1 MQDQEPQER
10 RLTVPRDL
18 DGKRLD
24 QVLTRVGRERLP
36 ATALPMGVPEL
47 RVRILFNPAL
57 QSRWFML
64 PAILAMVLA
73 VITMLLSAVAVVKE
87 REKGTIEQ
95 LVVTP
100 IQPLELIVGKLLPFV
115 VVGAVVAVLVTLAT
129 VLVFGVPL
137 RGSPLL
143 LAGMAML
150 FVLSTLGLGLL
161 ASTVSRT
168 QQQAMLA
175 AMLILLPSFLLGGVF
190 YPISNMPD
198 WAQWIANLTPI
209 RYFVVMV
216 RAVFLKGAGLE
227 SLWWETSILA
237 LIGVVVLLRML
248 RPERLMDASN
258 FESLAAYAAELQAPV
273 PLLFPPRWAVDV
285 LEATLRGRPMP
296 WVELALLTT
305 GGIAAMAVARW
316 TTTVFYDEGRSRAQS
331 ARSARLAK
339 AGWLDTVLGLWT
351 RPLPPVA
358 RAIVVKDVKTFVRD
372 PSQWSQVFLVGA
384 IVVIALV
391 SAAAMPTDFMRGPY
405 GAYMREGLAFG
416 AMALVGF
423 IMASVATRFQFTST
437 SLEGRAFWV
446 VRTGPITAEQLLWAK
461 VWPSLVP
468 MVLVGEVM
476 GISITYILGAGR
488 FLIAISAFTSFFLA
502 LGISGLAVGVGAVY
516 PDFKADNAA
525 RVAASPAAMVFM
537 VSALVLVFV
546 VAAIELLPVGLWMF
560 VRFQERSPDAL
571 EWLGIIGPLVAVAGL
586 CVAAMVVPL
595 RWGARQ
601 LWARELPN
609 S

>member
-1 MQDQEPQER
+1 MAATIPALLAPRAMGQRNRWLRASRGERATLVMFGIFGLLFWAFLFGLFGVLVSEAYAVEVFGPILTR
-10 RLTVPRDL
+10 RLLEMLLIGLFTLLCFSNVVAAVSTFYLSEDL
-18 DGKRLD
+18 EL
-24 QVLTRVGRERLP
+24 VLS
-36 ATALPMGVPEL
+36 LPMRRDTFFFARFVDTLLQSSWMVLFFGLPVFTAYGYAYGAGPAYLLAVAACAPGFVLVPAGVGVTVATLLVRSIPAR
-47 RVRILFNPAL
+47 RVREG
-57 QSRWFML
+57 
-64 PAILAMVLA
+64 MVF
-73 VITMLLSAVAVVKE
+73 
-87 REKGTIEQ
+87 
-95 LVVTP
+95 
-100 IQPLELIVGKLLPFV
+100 VG
-115 VVGAVVAVLVTLAT
+115 
-129 VLVFGVPL
+129 
-137 RGSPLL
+137 
-143 LAGMAML
+143 
-150 FVLSTLGLGLL
+150 
-161 ASTVSRT
+161 
-168 QQQAMLA
+168 
-175 AMLILLPSFLLGGVF
+175 
-190 YPISNMPD
+190 
-198 WAQWIANLTPI
+198 
-209 RYFVVMV
+209 
-216 RAVFLKGAGLE
+216 
-227 SLWWETSILA
+227 ILA

>member
-1 MQDQEPQER
+1 MAATIPALLAPRAMGQRNRWLRASRGERATLVMFGIFGLLFWAFLFGLFGVLVSEAYAVEVFGPILTR
-10 RLTVPRDL
+10 RLLEMLLIGLFTLLCFSNVVSAVSTFYLSEDL
-18 DGKRLD
+18 EL
-24 QVLTRVGRERLP
+24 VLS
-36 ATALPMGVPEL
+36 LPMRRDTFFFARFVDTLLQSSWMVLFFGLPVFTAYGYAYGAGPAYLLAVAACAPGFVLVPAGVGVTVATLLVRSIPAR
-47 RVRILFNPAL
+47 RVREG
-57 QSRWFML
+57 
-64 PAILAMVLA
+64 MVF
-73 VITMLLSAVAVVKE
+73 
-87 REKGTIEQ
+87 
-95 LVVTP
+95 
-100 IQPLELIVGKLLPFV
+100 VG
-115 VVGAVVAVLVTLAT
+115 
-129 VLVFGVPL
+129 
-137 RGSPLL
+137 
-143 LAGMAML
+143 
-150 FVLSTLGLGLL
+150 
-161 ASTVSRT
+161 
-168 QQQAMLA
+168 
-175 AMLILLPSFLLGGVF
+175 
-190 YPISNMPD
+190 
-198 WAQWIANLTPI
+198 
-209 RYFVVMV
+209 
-216 RAVFLKGAGLE
+216 
-227 SLWWETSILA
+227 ILA

>member
-1 MQDQEPQER
+1 MAATIPALLAPRAMGQRNRWLRASRGERATLVMFGIFGLLFWAFLFGLFGVLVSEAYAVEVFGPILTR
-10 RLTVPRDL
+10 RLLEMLLIGLFTLLCFSNVVSAVSTFYLSEDL
-18 DGKRLD
+18 EL
-24 QVLTRVGRERLP
+24 VLS
-36 ATALPMGVPEL
+36 LPMRRDTFFFARFVDTLLQSSWMVLFFGLPVFTAYGYAYDAGPAYLLAVAACAPGFVLVPAGVGVTVATLLVRSIPAR
-47 RVRILFNPAL
+47 RVREG
-57 QSRWFML
+57 
-64 PAILAMVLA
+64 MVF
-73 VITMLLSAVAVVKE
+73 
-87 REKGTIEQ
+87 
-95 LVVTP
+95 
-100 IQPLELIVGKLLPFV
+100 VG
-115 VVGAVVAVLVTLAT
+115 
-129 VLVFGVPL
+129 
-137 RGSPLL
+137 
-143 LAGMAML
+143 
-150 FVLSTLGLGLL
+150 
-161 ASTVSRT
+161 
-168 QQQAMLA
+168 
-175 AMLILLPSFLLGGVF
+175 
-190 YPISNMPD
+190 
-198 WAQWIANLTPI
+198 
-209 RYFVVMV
+209 
-216 RAVFLKGAGLE
+216 
-227 SLWWETSILA
+227 ILA